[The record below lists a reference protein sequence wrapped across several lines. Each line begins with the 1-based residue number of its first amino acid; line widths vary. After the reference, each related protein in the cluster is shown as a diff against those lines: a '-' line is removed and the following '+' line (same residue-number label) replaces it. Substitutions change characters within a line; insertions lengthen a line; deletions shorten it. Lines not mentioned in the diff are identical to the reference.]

1 MSEKSQLFS
10 RIALDMSDPEQVLK
24 AIENRKRRARPELE
38 AKFVAPSDPIHKQ
51 LAKIWIEV
59 LGIEQV
65 GIHDNFFKLG
75 GNSILATQLLARVHD
90 SFQVELPLRS
100 IFEAPTVAGLSV
112 TLMAAGTNGSKQR
125 ITRRSVAGSAAP
137 LTFAQQRL
145 WFLSQLQPDSTA
157 YNMNLALRLTGPLDL
172 EALERSLNEVVRR
185 HEALRTSFASHDGKP
200 IQLITPQ
207 LHFTLRVVDNTTIA
221 EDLQAA
227 EIERRA
233 IEQGHRPFDLREAP
247 LLRMSLLRFAEE
259 DHAVLFTIHHIITDA
274 WSNNLLILELAKLY
288 EAFRDGNSS
297 PLPPLPIQYADFA
310 IWQRDVRQEGLLEAQ
325 LNYWRQQL
333 ADASFVLDLPADR
346 PRPAVQTSRGATQPF
361 LLDKSLT
368 EALVQL
374 SQRENVTLFMTL
386 LAAFQVLLYRY
397 TGQADILVG
406 TPVAGRNRLETEKL
420 IGFFADTLVMRTKIS
435 SNLTF
440 RELLGR
446 VREVALGAYSHQDLP
461 FEKLVEALQPE
472 RDLSRNPIFQV
483 LFALHNT
490 PVEPLQLQGLVW
502 TPLKLS
508 IPKARFDLA
517 LDLRETASG
526 IAGTCEYNV
535 DLFDA
540 ATIAS
545 LLSHYRTLLE
555 GVVLNPEDHISY
567 LPLLANS
574 ERRKMLLEWN
584 SPPVEHSYN
593 TCLHELFE
601 RQAELNPDAVAV
613 VHENVRLTYAELN
626 RRANQLAHYLRAHG
640 VGPDVPVGIIIE
652 RGIEM
657 MIGLLGI
664 LKAGGAYVPLDPAYP
679 KERLDFM
686 LRDAGVSLL
695 VTMKQLRWLLPENDQ
710 IKSICLDE
718 DWNEV
723 GRESD
728 QNPQVQ
734 MSSRN
739 LAYVIYTSGSTGRP
753 KGVQVEHESVASLFA
768 ATHPLFD
775 FSVNDVWTV
784 SHSYAFDFS
793 VWEIWGCLLHGGRLV
808 IVPLRMTQ
816 SPEAFRE
823 LLHAEQVTVLNQT
836 PSAIRQLLQGN
847 AKAAEDLVL
856 RLIICGGE
864 ALPREVA
871 AQLSDWGVP
880 AWNFYGPTEATVW
893 AAINKIATVDNGSGP
908 FAIGRPLANT
918 QVYVLDSNLELLPVN
933 VPGELYIGGA
943 GVARGYYRRSELTAE
958 RFVPDAYSG
967 AVGGRLYRTG
977 DRVRYG
983 ASGKLEFLGRVDEQ
997 VKLRGYRVELGEI
1010 ESVLC
1015 EAGGVQ
1021 QAVVVVRGENS
1032 VDQRLVAYVVLENE
1046 AAAGGEAEV
1055 LKRLRGRLSQKL
1067 PEYMA
1072 PSAIVVLAEV
1082 PLTTN
1087 GKVDRRAL
1095 PTPGATTRIEDEDT
1109 YVAPRTP
1116 TETGL
1121 TSIWSEVLKID
1132 RIGIHDDFFKLGGHS
1147 LLATQVISRIRDLFH
1162 VELPLR
1168 YVFEYPTVNA
1178 LAAKIDAA
1186 DIKALIAPPIV
1197 PVMNSGPIPLSFA
1210 QQRLWFLDQLESN
1223 TSLYNLPAAYLLKGR
1238 LNVEALEYSIN
1249 EVLRRHASLRTYFVT
1264 SDDGSPAQRILPPA
1278 PFNLPQRDLR
1288 HLPEAERELEVRR
1301 VIAEE
1306 GQKPFQLSSPPLLR
1320 CLLLRTGEE
1329 EHIFIITIHHIITDG
1344 WSMSVFLNELAVSY
1358 ESYLEQRPAPLPEL
1372 TVQYADF
1379 AVWQRNWLRGEV
1391 FDRLL
1396 DYWRQQLKGA
1406 PARLELPT
1414 DKPRPAIQT
1423 YRGARQFVSLSPELT
1438 QSLRELS
1445 RREGATLY
1453 MTLLAGYNTLL
1464 HYYTGQSDIVIGTEV
1479 ANRNRGETESLIGFF
1494 VNELVMRTD
1503 LTGNPTFRELM
1514 GRVREVT
1521 LGAYGHQDMP
1531 FDRLVDAL
1539 KVERSP
1545 AYHPLFQVSFV
1556 YQNAPRATVDV
1567 KSLTISTLPIE
1578 NPMAHFDLVLRA
1590 WESGQG
1596 MQLILEYHSD
1606 LFVQTTI
1613 TRLLDLFE
1621 TLIGI
1626 VVKQPEARLDTL
1638 VEMLA
1643 QADRT
1648 RLSDKGK
1655 AFEEIGLKS
1664 LKKARR
1670 RAVAPGQTFG

>member
-10 RIALDMSDPEQVLK
+10 RIALDLSDPEQVLK
-24 AIENRKRRARPELE
+24 VIENRKRRARPELE
-38 AKFVAPSDPIHKQ
+38 ANFVEPSDPVHKR
-51 LAKIWIEV
+51 LAEIWIEV
-59 LGIEQV
+59 LAIERI

-90 SFQVELPLRS
+90 RFQVELPLRS
-100 IFEAPTVAGLSV
+100 VFEAPTVAGLSV
-112 TLMAAGTNGSKQR
+112 TLKTAGADGSKQR

-145 WFLSQLQPDSTA
+145 WFLAQLQPDNTA
-157 YNMNLALRLTGPLDL
+157 YNMNLAVRLTGPLDL

-185 HEALRTSFASHDGKP
+185 HEVLRTSFAASDGKP
-200 IQLITPQ
+200 IQVIAPQ
-207 LHFTLRVVDNTTIA
+207 LSFTLRVVDNSTIA
-221 EDLQAA
+221 KDLQDA

-233 IEQGHRPFDLREAP
+233 IEQAHRPFDLREAP

-259 DHAVLFTIHHIITDA
+259 DHVVLFTMHHIISDA
-274 WSNNLLILELAKLY
+274 WSLNLLAVEMATLY
-288 EAFRDGNSS
+288 EAFRHGNSS
-297 PLPPLPIQYADFA
+297 PLPLLAFQYADFA
-310 IWQRDVRQEGLLEAQ
+310 VWQREVLQGELLESQ
-325 LNYWRQQL
+325 LKYWRQQL
-333 ADASFVLDLPADR
+333 ADASFVLDLPTDR
-346 PRPAVQTSRGATQPF
+346 PRLALQSSRGATQSF
-361 LLDKSLT
+361 LLDESLT
-368 EALVQL
+368 EMLVQL
-374 SQRENVTLFMTL
+374 SRRENVTLFMTL

-397 TGQADILVG
+397 TGQADIIVG
-406 TPVAGRNRLETEKL
+406 TPIAGRNRIETEKL
-420 IGFFADTLVMRTKIS
+420 IGYFADTLVMRTRV
-435 SNLTF
+435 SNDLTF
-440 RELLGR
+440 RELLNR
-446 VREVALGAYSHQDLP
+446 VRESALGAYSHQDLP

-472 RDLSRNPIFQV
+472 RDLARNPVFQV
-483 LFALHNT
+483 LFALRNT
-490 PVEPLQLQGLVW
+490 PVQPLQLSDLVW
-502 TPLKLS
+502 TPLKLN

-526 IAGTCEYNV
+526 IAGACEYNA

-540 ATIAS
+540 ATITG

-555 GVVLNPEDHISY
+555 SLVNPEERVSH
-567 LPLLANS
+567 LPLLTDS
-574 ERRKMLLEWN
+574 ERRKMLEWN
-584 SPPVEHSYN
+584 NPPGKHSN
-593 TCLHELFE
+593 DLCLHELFE
-601 RQAELNPDAVAV
+601 RQAELNPNAIAV
-613 VHENVRLTYAELN
+613 VYENVRLTYAGLN
-626 RRANQLAHYLRAHG
+626 RRANQLAHYLRANG
-640 VGPDVPVGIIIE
+640 VGPDVPVGISIE
-652 RGIEM
+652 RGVEM

-664 LKAGGAYVPLDPAYP
+664 LKAGGGYVPLDPAYP

-686 LRDAGVSLL
+686 LRDAGISLL
-695 VTMKQLRWLLPENDQ
+695 LTMKQLRGLLPENDE

-718 DWNEV
+718 DWTRV
-723 GRESD
+723 GQESEK
-728 QNPQVQ
+728 NPQVQ

-753 KGVQVEHESVASLFA
+753 KGVQIEHESVASLFA
-768 ATHPLFD
+768 ATQPLFD

-793 VWEIWGCLLHGGRLV
+793 VWEIWGCLLHGGHLV
-808 IVPLRMTQ
+808 IVPPHVNQ

-823 LLHAEQVTVLNQT
+823 LLQAEQVTILNQT

-847 AKAAEDLVL
+847 AKAVEDLAL
-856 RLIICGGE
+856 RLVICGGE
-864 ALPREVA
+864 ALPREVE

-893 AAINKIATVDNGSGP
+893 ATINKIATVDNSNGP
-908 FAIGRPLANT
+908 VAIGRPLANT

-943 GVARGYYRRSELTAE
+943 GVARGYYQRSELTAE

-983 ASGKLEFLGRVDEQ
+983 AAGKLEFLGRVDEQ
-997 VKLRGYRVELGEI
+997 VKLRGYRIELGEI
-1010 ESVLC
+1010 ESVLG

-1032 VDQRLVAYVVLENE
+1032 ADQRLVAYVVLENGS
-1046 AAAGGEAEV
+1046 AATSEAEV
-1055 LKRLRGRLSQKL
+1055 VQRLRGHLSQKL
-1067 PEYMA
+1067 PEYMM
-1072 PSAIVVLAEV
+1072 PSAIVVLPEL
-1082 PLTTN
+1082 PLSAN

-1095 PTPGATTRIEDEDT
+1095 PIPGATTRTEPEDT

-1116 TETGL
+1116 TEAGL

-1132 RIGIHDDFFKLGGHS
+1132 RIGIHDNFFKLGGHS
-1147 LLATQVISRIRDLFH
+1147 LLATQVASRLRDLFR

-1186 DIKALIAPPIV
+1186 DVKALIAPPII
-1197 PVMNSGPIPLSFA
+1197 PVMNGGPIPLSFA

-1223 TSLYNLPAAYLLKGR
+1223 TSLYNLPAAYRLKGQ

-1249 EVLRRHASLRTYFVT
+1249 QVLHRHASLRTYFVT

-1288 HLPEAERELEVRR
+1288 HLPEPERELEVRR
-1301 VIAEE
+1301 VIAKE

-1344 WSMSVFLNELAVSY
+1344 WSMGVFLSELAMSY

-1372 TVQYADF
+1372 LVQCADF

-1396 DYWRQQLKGA
+1396 DYWQKQLKGA

-1414 DKPRPAIQT
+1414 DRPRPAIQT
-1423 YRGARQFVSLSPELT
+1423 HRGAKQFASLSSQLT

-1445 RREGATLY
+1445 RHEDATLY
-1453 MTLLAGYNTLL
+1453 MTLLACLNTLL
-1464 HYYTGQSDIVIGTEV
+1464 HYYTGQNDIVVGTNV
-1479 ANRNRGETESLIGFF
+1479 ANRNRREMELLIGFF
-1494 VNELVMRTD
+1494 VNDLVMRTD
-1503 LTGNPTFRELM
+1503 LTGNPTFRELL
-1514 GRVREVT
+1514 GRVREVA
-1521 LGAYGHQDMP
+1521 LGAYSHQDMP

-1539 KVERSP
+1539 KIERSP
-1545 AYHPLFQVSFV
+1545 AHHPLFQVCFV
-1556 YQNAPRATVDV
+1556 LQNAPVTSVEV
-1567 KSLTISTLPIE
+1567 KSLTISMLPVE
-1578 NPMAHFDLVLRA
+1578 NPIALFDLVLTA

-1596 MQLILEYHSD
+1596 MPLMLEYNTD
-1606 LFVQTTI
+1606 LFMQTTI
-1613 TRLLDLFE
+1613 TRLLDLFK
-1621 TLIGI
+1621 TLAGI
-1626 VVKQPEARLDTL
+1626 VVQQPEVRLDTL
-1638 VEMLA
+1638 VEMLT
-1643 QADRT
+1643 QADRA

-1655 AFEEIGLKS
+1655 VLEEIGSRS

-1670 RAVAPGQTFG
+1670 RAVATQN

>member
-10 RIALDMSDPEQVLK
+10 RIALDLSDPEQVLK
-24 AIENRKRRARPELE
+24 VIENRKRRARPELE
-38 AKFVAPSDPIHKQ
+38 ANFVEPSDPVHKR
-51 LAKIWIEV
+51 LAEIWIEV
-59 LGIEQV
+59 LAIERI

-90 SFQVELPLRS
+90 RFQVELPLRS
-100 IFEAPTVAGLSV
+100 VFEAPTVAGLSV
-112 TLMAAGTNGSKQR
+112 TLKTAGADGSKQR

-145 WFLSQLQPDSTA
+145 WFLAQLQPDNTA
-157 YNMNLALRLTGPLDL
+157 YNMNLAVRLTGPLDL

-185 HEALRTSFASHDGKP
+185 HEVLRTSFAASDGKP
-200 IQLITPQ
+200 IQVIAPQ
-207 LHFTLRVVDNTTIA
+207 LSFTLRVVDNSTIA
-221 EDLQAA
+221 KDLQDA

-233 IEQGHRPFDLREAP
+233 IEQAHRPFDLREAP

-259 DHAVLFTIHHIITDA
+259 DHVVLFTMHHIISDA
-274 WSNNLLILELAKLY
+274 WSLNLLAVEMATLY
-288 EAFRDGNSS
+288 EAFRHGNSS
-297 PLPPLPIQYADFA
+297 PLPLLAFQYADFA
-310 IWQRDVRQEGLLEAQ
+310 VWQREVLQGELLESQ
-325 LNYWRQQL
+325 LKYWRQQL
-333 ADASFVLDLPADR
+333 ADASFVLDLPTDR
-346 PRPAVQTSRGATQPF
+346 PRLALQSSRGATQSF
-361 LLDKSLT
+361 LLDESLT
-368 EALVQL
+368 EVLVQL
-374 SQRENVTLFMTL
+374 SRRENVTLFMTL

-397 TGQADILVG
+397 TGQADIIVG
-406 TPVAGRNRLETEKL
+406 TPIAGRNRIETEKL
-420 IGFFADTLVMRTKIS
+420 IGYFADTLVMRTRV
-435 SNLTF
+435 SNDLTF
-440 RELLGR
+440 RELLNR
-446 VREVALGAYSHQDLP
+446 VRESALGAYSHQDLP

-472 RDLSRNPIFQV
+472 RDLARNPVFQV
-483 LFALHNT
+483 LFALRNT
-490 PVEPLQLQGLVW
+490 PVQPLQLSDLVW
-502 TPLKLS
+502 TPLKLN

-526 IAGTCEYNV
+526 IAGACEYNA

-540 ATIAS
+540 ATITG

-555 GVVLNPEDHISY
+555 SLVNPEERVSH
-567 LPLLANS
+567 LPLLTDS
-574 ERRKMLLEWN
+574 ERRKMLEWN
-584 SPPVEHSYN
+584 NPPGKHSN
-593 TCLHELFE
+593 DLCLHELFE
-601 RQAELNPDAVAV
+601 RQAELNPNAIAV
-613 VHENVRLTYAELN
+613 VYENVRLTYAGLN
-626 RRANQLAHYLRAHG
+626 RRANQLAHYLRANG
-640 VGPDVPVGIIIE
+640 VGPDVPVGISIE
-652 RGIEM
+652 RGVEM

-664 LKAGGAYVPLDPAYP
+664 LKAGGGYVPLDPAYP

-686 LRDAGVSLL
+686 LRDAGISLL
-695 VTMKQLRWLLPENDQ
+695 LTMKQLRGLLPENDE

-718 DWNEV
+718 DWTRV
-723 GRESD
+723 GQESEK
-728 QNPQVQ
+728 NPQVQ

-753 KGVQVEHESVASLFA
+753 KGVQIEHESVASLFA
-768 ATHPLFD
+768 ATQPLFD

-793 VWEIWGCLLHGGRLV
+793 VWEIWGCLLHGGHLV
-808 IVPLRMTQ
+808 IVPPHVNQ

-823 LLHAEQVTVLNQT
+823 LLQAEQVTILNQT

-847 AKAAEDLVL
+847 AKAVEDLAL
-856 RLIICGGE
+856 RLVICGGE
-864 ALPREVA
+864 ALPREVE

-893 AAINKIATVDNGSGP
+893 ATINKIATVDNSNGP
-908 FAIGRPLANT
+908 VAIGRPLANT

-943 GVARGYYRRSELTAE
+943 GVARGYYQRSELTAE

-983 ASGKLEFLGRVDEQ
+983 AAGKLEFLGRVDEQ
-997 VKLRGYRVELGEI
+997 VKLRGYRIELGEI
-1010 ESVLC
+1010 ESVLG

-1032 VDQRLVAYVVLENE
+1032 ADQRLVAYVVLENGS
-1046 AAAGGEAEV
+1046 AATSEAEV
-1055 LKRLRGRLSQKL
+1055 VQRLRGHLSQKL
-1067 PEYMA
+1067 PEYMM
-1072 PSAIVVLAEV
+1072 PSAIVVLPEL
-1082 PLTTN
+1082 PLSAN

-1095 PTPGATTRIEDEDT
+1095 PIPGATTRTEPEDT

-1116 TETGL
+1116 TEAGL

-1132 RIGIHDDFFKLGGHS
+1132 RIGIHDNFFKLGGHS
-1147 LLATQVISRIRDLFH
+1147 LLATQVASRLRDLFR

-1186 DIKALIAPPIV
+1186 DVKALIAPPII
-1197 PVMNSGPIPLSFA
+1197 PVMNGGPIPLSFA

-1223 TSLYNLPAAYLLKGR
+1223 TSLYNLPAAYRLKGQ

-1249 EVLRRHASLRTYFVT
+1249 QVLHRHASLRTYFVT

-1288 HLPEAERELEVRR
+1288 HLPEPERELEVRR
-1301 VIAEE
+1301 VIAKE

-1344 WSMSVFLNELAVSY
+1344 WSMGVFLSELAMSY

-1372 TVQYADF
+1372 LVQCADF

-1396 DYWRQQLKGA
+1396 DYWQKQLKGA

-1414 DKPRPAIQT
+1414 DRPRPAIQT
-1423 YRGARQFVSLSPELT
+1423 HRGAKQFASLSSQLT

-1445 RREGATLY
+1445 RHEDATLY
-1453 MTLLAGYNTLL
+1453 MTLLACLNTLL
-1464 HYYTGQSDIVIGTEV
+1464 HYYTGQNDIVVGTNV
-1479 ANRNRGETESLIGFF
+1479 ANRNRREMELLIGFF
-1494 VNELVMRTD
+1494 VNDLVMRTD
-1503 LTGNPTFRELM
+1503 LTGNPTFRELL
-1514 GRVREVT
+1514 GRVREVA
-1521 LGAYGHQDMP
+1521 LGAYSHQDMP

-1539 KVERSP
+1539 KIERSP
-1545 AYHPLFQVSFV
+1545 AHHPLFQVCFV
-1556 YQNAPRATVDV
+1556 LQNAPVTSVEV
-1567 KSLTISTLPIE
+1567 KSLTISMLPVE
-1578 NPMAHFDLVLRA
+1578 NPIALFDLVLTA

-1596 MQLILEYHSD
+1596 MPLMLEYNTD
-1606 LFVQTTI
+1606 LFMQTTI
-1613 TRLLDLFE
+1613 TRLLDLFK
-1621 TLIGI
+1621 TLAGI
-1626 VVKQPEARLDTL
+1626 VVQQPEVRLDTL
-1638 VEMLA
+1638 VEMLT
-1643 QADRT
+1643 QADRA

-1655 AFEEIGLKS
+1655 VLEEIGSRS

-1670 RAVAPGQTFG
+1670 RAVATQN